1 MAAEQNLFLT
11 ELLGLNVFDLRGRRI
26 GVVKDAALVPLVDP
40 ARIDRFLVGGGYAWL
55 SVGYDQVRS
64 ISLDGIHLKDEQL
77 KPYHSDEYVLRLVRD
92 LLDQQIIDAQGRK
105 VVRVNDVTFEIR
117 RDNGHEND
125 QLWILEVDIGV
136 RSIFRRLFQGALPRS
151 WIRKLQTPIAPNSI
165 RWEFCNILEADPQR
179 RLRLNISN
187 KLLEEMHPSDLAEI
201 VENLSPDDREAIFES
216 IDSEVAAETLSE
228 VDRDIQT
235 SILESLETEKAAEI
249 VEEMSPDEAADAL
262 AELDTEHSQ
271 EILDE
276 MDDEPKEDI
285 EELLEFPEDT
295 AGGMMNT
302 EYIALESARTVADA
316 AAALRQSEYMLDS
329 ANTIFVTDSL
339 EKLIGAIPVARLLTS
354 TASTRLSELLHDKP
368 IHAYVTASQ
377 DDVTEMFD
385 KYNVLTLPIVN
396 ESGKLAGVITADD
409 IITVLRQR

>member
-1 MAAEQNLFLT
+1 MAEQNLFLT
-11 ELLGLNVFDLRGRRI
+11 ELLGLDVFDLKGRRI
-26 GVVKDAALVPLVDP
+26 GVVKDAAIVPLVDP
-40 ARIDRFLVGGGYAWL
+40 IRIDRFLVGGGYAWL

-105 VVRVNDVTFEIR
+105 VVRINDVTFDIKREI
-117 RDNGHEND
+117 DQEND
-125 QLWILEVDIGV
+125 QLWVLEVDIGV
-136 RSIFRRLFQGALPRS
+136 RSIFRRLVQGVLPRR
-151 WIRKLQTPIAPNSI
+151 WIRRLQGPIPPHSI
-165 RWEFCNILEADPQR
+165 RWEFCNILEPDPQR

-201 VENLSPDDREAIFES
+201 VENLSPDDREAIFEN

-262 AELDTEHSQ
+262 AELEAEHSQ

-276 MDDEPKEDI
+276 MDDEPKEEI

-302 EYIALESARTVADA
+302 EYVALHGEQKVSDAAIALREGDHILEST
-316 AAALRQSEYMLDS
+316 
-329 ANTIFVTDSL
+329 NTIFVVDADDR
-339 EKLIGAIPVARLLTS
+339 LIGAIPLARLF
-354 TASTRLSELLHDKP
+354 TAPPSTRLSGLIQDKP
-368 IHAYVTASQ
+368 IHAPVTESQ
-377 DDVTEMFD
+377 DRVTEMFD
-385 KYNVLTLPIVN
+385 KYNILTLPVVD
-396 ESGKLAGVITADD
+396 EEGKLAGVITADD

>member
-1 MAAEQNLFLT
+1 MAEQNLFLT
-11 ELLGLNVFDLRGRRI
+11 ELLGLDVFDLRGRRI
-26 GVVKDAALVPLVDP
+26 GVVKDAAIVPLVDP

-55 SVGYDQVRS
+55 SVGYDQIRT
-64 ISLDGIHLKDEQL
+64 ISLTGIHLKDEIL

-105 VVRVNDVTFEIR
+105 VVRVNDVTFDIR
-117 RDNGHEND
+117 HENDND

-136 RSIFRRLFQGALPRS
+136 RSIFRRLFQGVLPS
-151 WIRKLQTPIAPNSI
+151 LWIRSLQGPISPHSI
-165 RWEFCNILEADPQR
+165 RWEFCDILEADPQR

-201 VENLSPDDREAIFES
+201 VEHLSPDDREAIFET

-228 VDRDIQT
+228 IDRDIQT

-262 AELDTEHSQ
+262 GELEAEHSQ

-285 EELLEFPEDT
+285 EELLEFAEDT

-302 EYIALESARTVADA
+302 EYIALESTQTVADA
-316 AAALRQSEYMLDS
+316 AAALRKSEYMLDS
-329 ANTIFVTDSL
+329 ANRVFVTDTSG
-339 EKLIGAIPVARLLTS
+339 KLIGAIPVARLLTS
-354 TASTRLSELLHDKP
+354 TPATKLSQLIQGKP
-368 IHAYVTASQ
+368 IRATVTEPQ
-377 DDVTEMFD
+377 DRVTEMFD
-385 KYNVLTLPIVN
+385 KYNILTLPIVDA
-396 ESGKLAGVITADD
+396 EGKLAGVVTADD
-409 IITVLRQR
+409 IITVLRHK